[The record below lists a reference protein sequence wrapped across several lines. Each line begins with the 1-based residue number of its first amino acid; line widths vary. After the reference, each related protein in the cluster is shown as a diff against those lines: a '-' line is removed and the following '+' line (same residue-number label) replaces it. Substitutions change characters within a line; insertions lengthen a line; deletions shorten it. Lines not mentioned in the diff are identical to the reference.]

1 MQWLSKQFA
10 VDVQVVDLPFVVYS
24 ALCKEMS
31 CGIRFTCHGDDY
43 ELLNYAMLALDV
55 SQGSL
60 IFG

>member
-1 MQWLSKQFA
+1 M
-10 VDVQVVDLPFVVYS
+10 VDLPFVVYS

>member
-1 MQWLSKQFA
+1 MQSLSKQFG
-10 VDVQVVDLPFVVYS
+10 DVQVVDLPFVVCS
-24 ALCKEMS
+24 VLCKEM
-31 CGIRFTCHGDDY
+31 CLVDFALLAGDGY